1 VETQHPIE
9 GLMKTALDSIK
20 NMVDVNTIMGEPV
33 ETPDG
38 KVIVPVSRVAF
49 GFAAGGSEFD
59 PAPNPN
65 PPKDGK
71 NGAEQN
77 ENGKTL
83 PFGGGSG
90 AGVSIQPM
98 GFLIVGS
105 DETRVLPLG
114 GQAIYDRLLDLAP
127 KIIDKI
133 RHNGVEGHEEQKR
146 IKYKST
152 LK

>member
-38 KVIVPVSRVAF
+38 KVIVPVSRVTF

-59 PAPNPN
+59 PTVNPG
-65 PPKDGK
+65 KEGK
-71 NGAEQN
+71 NSTEQT
-77 ENGKTL
+77 ETGKTL

-98 GFLIVGS
+98 GFLIVGEE
-105 DETRVLPLG
+105 ETRILPLG

-127 KIIDKI
+127 KFIDKI
-133 RHNGVEGHEEQKR
+133 RQNGADEQEDKKT

-152 LK
+152 IK